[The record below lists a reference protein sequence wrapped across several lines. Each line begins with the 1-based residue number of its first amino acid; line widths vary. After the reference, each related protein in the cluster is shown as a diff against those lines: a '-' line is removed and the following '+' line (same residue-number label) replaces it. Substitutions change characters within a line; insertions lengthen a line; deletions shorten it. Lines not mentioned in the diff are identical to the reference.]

1 MLPVLAAV
9 ANADVGVADAGM
21 IILVWVAD
29 EADSTE
35 EVASNRR
42 SAVREDN
49 ADEDDAD
56 ADDERRLLAAVG
68 IDVVARELARDDGG
82 GILCLLVYFV

>member
-1 MLPVLAAV
+1 MLAAV
-9 ANADVGVADAGM
+9 ANADVGVADAVM
-21 IILVWVAD
+21 IMLLWVAD

-49 ADEDDAD
+49 ADEDD